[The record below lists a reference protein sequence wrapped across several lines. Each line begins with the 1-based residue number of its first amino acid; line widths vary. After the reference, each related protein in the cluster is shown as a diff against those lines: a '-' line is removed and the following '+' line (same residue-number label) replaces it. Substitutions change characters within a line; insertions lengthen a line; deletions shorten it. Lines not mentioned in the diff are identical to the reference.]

1 MGRGLYPLFIV
12 DDKSRWGFDPK
23 KIQMKQEREGGAS
36 LRLVEWVV
44 VVKGYIAFALLKEQ
58 VELADAAHSLVWKF
72 QLPH

>member
-1 MGRGLYPLFIV
+1 
-12 DDKSRWGFDPK
+12 
-23 KIQMKQEREGGAS
+23 MKQEREGGAS